1 MGRNYR
7 NESEW
12 QKQKYTLVKAYIDKD
27 QGEKLK
33 AKLKKEGRTMA
44 DWIKECT
51 ADYLHKG

>member
-51 ADYLHKG
+51 ANYLHKD